1 MSPTR
6 NAAFT
11 LLLTL
16 ACTGSP
22 QFGTVEL
29 GDLTVDGVV
38 DPDYLYLQLQQLD
51 PTFEACYVHALR
63 RDRSAEG
70 AIEIRMRGTNGKLQ
84 PEITLNETESGDL
97 ADCMITAMNSLTIV
111 ERDSTES
118 WDFVADWSVKFAII
132 RRD

>member
-1 MSPTR
+1 M
-6 NAAFT
+6 
-11 LLLTL
+11 
-16 ACTGSP
+16 
-22 QFGTVEL
+22 EL
-29 GDLTVDGVV
+29 GDLAVEGVV

-51 PTFEACYVHALR
+51 PTFEACYVRALR

-70 AIEIRMRGTNGKLQ
+70 AIDIRMRGGSGRLQ